1 MIINHFGNKK
11 YIKKNMRNSIILLN
25 KILPSQPVTIYNN
38 AETDKLQILS
48 DNKGLSGIYMWTHKE
63 SGKLYVGSAVD
74 LSKRISKYYSSLY
87 LKRADNYISKALI
100 LHSYSAFSL
109 SILEYIDITD
119 LSKEETRLLILERE
133 QFYLNLAF
141 SVDKPNTYNIL
152 KMAGSLLGFKH
163 SEESIAIIS
172 KALKGKNLGKLYS
185 PETKA
190 KMSEA
195 KAAENNPMYGKT
207 GETHPMFGKTHSIEA
222 IKKMSEARK
231 GILKTEEHKIK
242 ISKSMSKNVFVYSF
256 DLETENVLF
265 KSFNT
270 CIEAAKYFDCSTRNI
285 SRYLDKNKLYKNQW
299 ILSSFE
305 L

>member
-1 MIINHFGNKK
+1 
-11 YIKKNMRNSIILLN
+11 
-25 KILPSQPVTIYNN
+25 
-38 AETDKLQILS
+38 
-48 DNKGLSGIYMWTHKE
+48 
-63 SGKLYVGSAVD
+63 
-74 LSKRISKYYSSLY
+74 
-87 LKRADNYISKALI
+87 
-100 LHSYSAFSL
+100 
-109 SILEYIDITD
+109 
-119 LSKEETRLLILERE
+119 
-133 QFYLNLAF
+133 
-141 SVDKPNTYNIL
+141 
-152 KMAGSLLGFKH
+152 MAGSLLGFKH

-172 KALKGKNLGKLYS
+172 EALKGKNLGKLYS

-256 DLETENVLF
+256 DLETENKVLF

-285 SRYLDKNKLYKNQW
+285 SRYLDKNKLYKNPW